1 MSYLRRSY
9 FFLFFLANYTISH
22 LPLNNIITHP
32 HTHKDIY
39 VDTIEKDR
47 VGAHRQPP
55 KKINPPFTLASFTLS
70 LYKYFV
76 QGGQLDNKH
85 TLNGIH
91 TK

>member
-9 FFLFFLANYTISH
+9 FFHFFLANYTISH

-47 VGAHRQPP
+47 VGAHR
-55 KKINPPFTLASFTLS
+55 L
-70 LYKYFV
+70 
-76 QGGQLDNKH
+76 
-85 TLNGIH
+85 
-91 TK
+91 